1 MIKFWDITIPELT
14 DDQERKAYIYVPDS
28 YQWNKSKRYPV
39 LYMFDGHNVFFD
51 SHATYGKCWG
61 MKEYLESTNTEL
73 IVAAVECN
81 HSPDNGR
88 LREYSPFD
96 FNDPEFGSF
105 QGLGDITMQWFI
117 HTFKPYIDT
126 HYPTLSDREH
136 TYIGGSSMGG
146 LMSLYAVL
154 EYNSVFSGAICMSPS
169 IWVAPDRLIQL
180 ARKSR
185 LDPCTDIYIDCGE
198 LEAVSQRDKR
208 QQFFRIVSVLQN
220 RNICVTSRVAPGGTH
235 CEACWEKQLPFAIP
249 AILYRTQQ

>member
-28 YQWNKSKRYPV
+28 YQWDKSKRYPV

-51 SHATYGKCWG
+51 SHATYGKSWG

-96 FNDPEFGSF
+96 FNDPGFGSF

-154 EYNSVFSGAICMSPS
+154 EYNSVFSGAIC
-169 IWVAPDRLIQL
+169 IAPDRLIQL